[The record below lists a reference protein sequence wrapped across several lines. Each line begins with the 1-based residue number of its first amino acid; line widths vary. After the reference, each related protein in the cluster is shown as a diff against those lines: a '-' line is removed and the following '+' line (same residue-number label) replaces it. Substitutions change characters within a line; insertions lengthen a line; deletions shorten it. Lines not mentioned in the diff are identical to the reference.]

1 MRWANNAALKI
12 FSADSL
18 EEFLVRD
25 FSDISDAS
33 ARRLDEVMLKAK
45 SGLHSE
51 TQWTLYPKGKAVT
64 VKIEF
69 SGIRLS
75 KDEDYPSFL
84 NEGTL
89 VDKEEITTENL
100 RSVEM
105 LRHLP
110 MAVAQFDIN
119 GKVMFENPE
128 AYLWKTENC
137 DNHQDDNATVDREDA
152 SHAENSTQGS
162 EQDQNDDHGST
173 TCPST
178 GPRSLRKRKADSLL
192 HRFVDADIGKKVL
205 EDILTEKRMSLEAML
220 HTREGPKWSA
230 IEIRRSNDPVTG
242 QSVILYNA
250 RDKSDALWA
259 KREREARKQKSEFLA
274 VMAHEIRTPL
284 HQVTG
289 FIDLLDQTS
298 LDKEQ
303 KSFVKLLKSSS
314 QGLMC
319 VINDV
324 LDYSKLEAGK
334 MKLESIPYE
343 PKMVLEGS
351 LGAVRSSCEEK
362 NISLN
367 MKWSKDVPFRLIGD
381 PNRLR
386 QILLN
391 LLSK

>member
-1 MRWANNAALKI
+1 MN
-12 FSADSL
+12 
-18 EEFLVRD
+18 
-25 FSDISDAS
+25 
-33 ARRLDEVMLKAK
+33 
-45 SGLHSE
+45 
-51 TQWTLYPKGKAVT
+51 
-64 VKIEF
+64 
-69 SGIRLS
+69 
-75 KDEDYPSFL
+75 
-84 NEGTL
+84 
-89 VDKEEITTENL
+89 
-100 RSVEM
+100 
-105 LRHLP
+105 
-110 MAVAQFDIN
+110 
-119 GKVMFENPE
+119 
-128 AYLWKTENC
+128 
-137 DNHQDDNATVDREDA
+137 
-152 SHAENSTQGS
+152 
-162 EQDQNDDHGST
+162 
-173 TCPST
+173 
-178 GPRSLRKRKADSLL
+178 
-192 HRFVDADIGKKVL
+192 
-205 EDILTEKRMSLEAML
+205 LEAML
-220 HTREGPKWSA
+220 YTRDGPKWSA

-250 RDKSDALWA
+250 RDKSDAIRA

-314 QGLMC
+314 QGLLC

-362 NISLN
+362 NISLS
-367 MKWSKDVPFRLIGD
+367 MEWCKDIPFRLICD